1 MSDQSVLPLYAQLLG
16 VGILWVTI
24 HCSGMC
30 GPIMAGL
37 VIGTGTTDAVT
48 QPWRH
53 RWSVAKQVFAYQSGR
68 GIMYALLGMSAGFL
82 GARVETA
89 VQTVASFASLT
100 VALALLIAG
109 FLKLPDVVA
118 IRQALAARR
127 RTANAEAGHPPPKP
141 KLTTRFVGAMMRALP
156 SAQQLSGPARMFVV
170 GFILGLLPCSLTF
183 WVLGLSA
190 ASTSPLHGALLM
202 LVLIALTTPVLL
214 AAGLST
220 TLISPRLRRYGANLV
235 PFGMMLSGIW
245 LLLISLAANG
255 LIAHAHLPLRFGDRE
270 YMLMLW

>member
-37 VIGTGTTDAVT
+37 VIGTGTRDPIT

-53 RWSVAKQVFAYQSGR
+53 RWSVAKQVLAYQSGR
-68 GIMYALLGMSAGFL
+68 GIMYALLGMSAGVL
-82 GARVETA
+82 GAQVETN
-89 VQTVASFASLT
+89 VQTVASFASLV
-100 VALALLIAG
+100 VAIALLIAG
-109 FLKLPDVVA
+109 FLKLPDAVA

-127 RTANAEAGHPPPKP
+127 RAANADTGHAPPKP
-141 KLTTRFVGAMMRALP
+141 SLTTRFVGGMMRALP
-156 SAQQLSGPARMFVV
+156 SAQQLSGPARMFVI

-220 TLISPRLRRYGANLV
+220 TLISPRMRRYGATLV
-235 PFGMMLSGIW
+235 PIGMMLSGLW
-245 LLLISLAANG
+245 LLLISLASNG
-255 LIAHAHLPLRFGDRE
+255 VIPHVHLPLRFGDNE
-270 YMLMLW
+270 YMFMLW